1 MLLLNLTV
9 DNFGVF
15 RGTHSFELA
24 PQSED
29 AHQLRHLT
37 IFSGHNGSGKTT
49 IFQAIM
55 LALHGSLAFSD
66 KLDLRQ
72 YHSFISNRM
81 YYVPHEAK
89 SNAGWSRSSV
99 SISFQYVRSGQ
110 ILNIQVE
117 RRWHRQGRGV
127 QEALTV
133 LQNGAAPDVDVADYQ
148 TWLNDLIPPGLGYFC
163 FFDAEQ
169 LDALASPEQQN
180 RILRENLERL
190 LGIDL
195 IQRLQNDMEQYAL
208 HQGSPVKIEHL
219 YAKVLEYR
227 SVVDELDGQLDQL
240 RKESEEIS
248 TDLLNCE
255 AALAQQER
263 LLASEGGAYATRRP
277 LLKNRLQTVQKD
289 IETISSQLRELVTEL
304 LPFALTPELCVKLS
318 KRLTQEIEIRR
329 QQSANALWEE
339 KMPDIEATLAG
350 NEFWKELE
358 ISSNTRQILA
368 DRLLQTLRMTGTSGS
383 LVKEPIIH
391 HLAEPEHE
399 RLQQWITHV
408 IQTIPEQVQDL
419 GKRLRELRKEQRHVE
434 IDLQRAPDDDVL
446 APIHAEI
453 SRLRETQFS
462 KQRRQTALNEQIGSL
477 QFQRNEKFRL
487 LQHALEQYEKAH
499 HVEKQAVLAQRT
511 KLVLR
516 TYKDI
521 LTRQRLQMLEEALQQ
536 SFNKICRK
544 EYLLSGVRI
553 NPDNFSIQLE
563 DGSGIILDLNNFSA
577 GERQLYAL
585 ALLWALRQVSARQL
599 PLVVDT
605 PLARLDEVHRW
616 RFIHDYVP
624 LVSDQVILFTTDAE
638 LDTNLL
644 AEVKPYLARIYH
656 LQHNSQL
663 GETTVVSDNIS
674 LPHDRVSSALV

>member
-15 RGTHSFELA
+15 RGTHSFELV
-24 PQSED
+24 PQSES
-29 AHQLRHLT
+29 AHQSRHLT

-49 IFQAIM
+49 LFQAIM
-55 LALHGSLAFSD
+55 LALHGSLAFDD
-66 KLDLRQ
+66 KPDLRQ
-72 YHSFISNRM
+72 YHSFISSHMHRI
-81 YYVPHEAK
+81 PHGTK
-89 SNAGWSRSSV
+89 NNPGSSRSGV
-99 SISFQYVRSGQ
+99 SLSLQYVRSGQ
-110 ILNIQVE
+110 PLNIQIE
-117 RRWHRQGRGV
+117 RWWHRQGRGI
-127 QEALTV
+127 QETLTV
-133 LQNGAAPDVDVADYQ
+133 LQNGVAPDVDIDDYQ

-169 LDALASPEQQN
+169 LDALANPEQQSE
-180 RILRENLERL
+180 ILGENLERL
-190 LGIDL
+190 LGINL
-195 IQRLQNDMEQYAL
+195 IQRLQDDMEQYTAR
-208 HQGSPVKIEHL
+208 QGNLVKVEHL
-219 YAKVLEYR
+219 YNRVLEYR
-227 SVVDELDGQLDQL
+227 SIVDEVDSQLEHL
-240 RKESEEIS
+240 RKESEEICA
-248 TDLLNCE
+248 DLLNCE

-277 LLKNRLQTVQKD
+277 RLKNRLQTVPKE

-339 KMPDIEATLAG
+339 KLPNIEAALAG
-350 NEFWKELE
+350 GEFWKELE
-358 ISSNTRQILA
+358 ISSNTRKILTE
-368 DRLLQTLRMTGTSGS
+368 RLLQTLRMTGTSGS
-383 LVKEPIIH
+383 LVKDPIVH

-399 RLQQWITHV
+399 RLQQWIAQAV
-408 IQTIPEQVQDL
+408 LTIPERVQGL
-419 GKRLRELRKEQRHVE
+419 GEQLHELRKEQRRIE

-446 APIHAEI
+446 VPIHAEI
-453 SRLRETQFS
+453 SRLRETQLS

-477 QFQRNEKFRL
+477 QFQRSEKFRL
-487 LQHALEQYEKAH
+487 FQHALEQYEKARD
-499 HVEKQAVLAQRT
+499 VEKQTVLAQRT

-521 LTRQRLQMLEEALQQ
+521 LTRQRLQALEEALAK
-536 SFNKICRK
+536 SFNKICHK
-544 EYLLSGVRI
+544 EYLLSKVRI
-553 NPDNFSIQLE
+553 NPDDFSIQLE
-563 DGSGIILDLNNFSA
+563 SAGGNILDLNNFSA

-585 ALLWALRQVSARQL
+585 ALLWALRLVSARQL
-599 PLVVDT
+599 PLIVDT

-624 LVSDQVILFTTDAE
+624 QVSDQVLLFTTDAE

-644 AEVKPYLARIYH
+644 FEVKPYLARIYR

-663 GETTVVSDNIS
+663 GETTVVNDNTSVPQDI
-674 LPHDRVSSALV
+674 VSSASV

>member
-15 RGTHSFELA
+15 RGTHSFELV
-24 PQSED
+24 PKSED

-37 IFSGHNGSGKTT
+37 IFSGYNGSGKTT
-49 IFQAIM
+49 LFQAVM
-55 LALHGSLAFSD
+55 LALHGSLAFGD

-72 YHSFISNRM
+72 YSSFISSHMHRI
-81 YYVPHEAK
+81 PHETRN
-89 SNAGWSRSSV
+89 NASSSRSGV
-99 SISFQYVRSGQ
+99 SLSFHYIRSGQ
-110 ILNIQVE
+110 TLNIQVE
-117 RRWHRQGRGV
+117 RQWHRQGRGV
-127 QEALTV
+127 QEKLTV
-133 LQNGAAPDVDVADYQ
+133 LQNGTAPDVDAADYQ

-169 LDALASPEQQN
+169 LDALASPEEQSQ
-180 RILRENLERL
+180 ILRENLERL

-195 IQRLQNDMEQYAL
+195 IQRLQNDIEQYTL
-208 HQGSPVKIEHL
+208 HQASPVKIEHL
-219 YAKVLEYR
+219 YTKVLEYR
-227 SVVDELDGQLDQL
+227 SVVDELDGQMDQL
-240 RKESEEIS
+240 RKESEELS

-263 LLASEGGAYATRRP
+263 LLASEGGAYAARRP
-277 LLKNRLQTVQKD
+277 LLKDRLQAVQKE
-289 IETISSQLRELVTEL
+289 IETTSSQLRELVAEL
-304 LPFALTPELCVKLS
+304 LPFAFAPELCLRLS
-318 KRLTQEIEIRR
+318 KQLTREVEIRR
-329 QQSANALWEE
+329 QQSANTLWQE
-339 KMPDIEATLAG
+339 KLPDVETVLMG
-350 NEFWKELE
+350 DEFWKELE
-358 ISSNTRQILA
+358 VSSNIRQILTE
-368 DRLLQTLRMTGTSGS
+368 RLLQTLRMTGTSDS
-383 LVKEPIIH
+383 IVREPIIH
-391 HLAEPEHE
+391 QLAEPEHE
-399 RLQQWITHV
+399 RLQQWIAQA
-408 IQTIPEQVQDL
+408 IQMIPQEAQDL
-419 GKRLRELRKEQRHVE
+419 GKRLRELREEQRHIE
-434 IDLQRAPDDDVL
+434 TDLLRAPDEDILV
-446 APIHAEI
+446 PIHTEI
-453 SRLRETQFS
+453 SRLRETQLS
-462 KQRRQTALNEQIGSL
+462 KQRRQSALNEQIGSL

-487 LQHALEQYEKAH
+487 FQQALEQYEKARD
-499 HVEKQAVLAQRT
+499 VEKQAVLAQRT

-521 LTRQRLQMLEEALQQ
+521 LTRQRMQMLEEALQQ

-544 EYLLSGVRI
+544 EYLLSRVRI

-563 DGSGIILDLNNFSA
+563 DGSGNILDLNNFSA

-585 ALLWALRQVSARQL
+585 ALLWALRQISARQL

-644 AEVKPYLARIYH
+644 SEVKPYLARVYQ

-663 GETTVVSDNIS
+663 GETTVVRDTTQAT
-674 LPHDRVSSALV
+674 HDIVSSASV

>member
-15 RGTHSFELA
+15 RGAHSFELV
-24 PQSED
+24 PQSES
-29 AHQLRHLT
+29 AHQSRHLT

-49 IFQAIM
+49 LFQAIM

-72 YHSFISNRM
+72 YNNFISSHMHRI
-81 YYVPHEAK
+81 PHGTK
-89 SNAGWSRSSV
+89 NNAGSSRSGV
-99 SISFQYVRSGQ
+99 SLSFRYVRSGQ
-110 ILNIQVE
+110 PLHIQVE

-127 QEALTV
+127 QETLTV
-133 LQNGAAPDVDVADYQ
+133 LQNGSAPDVDAADYQ

-169 LDALASPEQQN
+169 LDALASPEEQS
-180 RILRENLERL
+180 RILRENMERL

-195 IQRLQNDMEQYAL
+195 IQRLQDDMEQYTTR
-208 HQGSPVKIEHL
+208 QGNLVKVEHL
-219 YAKVLEYR
+219 YTRVLEYR
-227 SVVDELDGQLDQL
+227 SIVDEADSQLEQL

-248 TDLLNCE
+248 AGLLNCE

-263 LLASEGGAYATRRP
+263 RLASEGGAYAARRP
-277 LLKNRLQTVQKD
+277 LLKDRLQTVEKE
-289 IETISSQLRELVTEL
+289 IETVSSQLRELVAEL
-304 LPFALTPELCVKLS
+304 LPFALAPELCLRLS
-318 KRLTQEIEIRR
+318 KRLAQEVEIRR

-339 KMPDIEATLAG
+339 KLPNIEAALAG
-350 NEFWKELE
+350 DEFWKELE

-368 DRLLQTLRMTGTSGS
+368 DRLLQALRMTGTSGS

-408 IQTIPEQVQDL
+408 IQTIPEQVQGL
-419 GKRLRELRKEQRHVE
+419 GKRLRELRKEQRRIE
-434 IDLQRAPDDDVL
+434 TDLQRAPDDDVL

-453 SRLRETQFS
+453 SRLRETQLS

-487 LQHALEQYEKAH
+487 LQYALEQYEKAR

-544 EYLLSGVRI
+544 EYLLSRVRI

-563 DGSGIILDLNNFSA
+563 DGGGNILDLNNFSA

-663 GETTVVSDNIS
+663 GETTVVSDNVS